1 MIVEIG
7 FQLFV
12 IILMISVIYFVFLGL
27 LKEFYIDKDW
37 FGVGLISLG
46 ILTATVLLVVSIDLL
61 WKALLSI
68 LS

>member
-7 FQLFV
+7 FQLFI
-12 IILMISVIYFVFLGL
+12 IILMISVVYFVFLGL

-37 FGVGLISLG
+37 FGFGLISLG
-46 ILTATVLLVVSIDLL
+46 ILLAIVLLVISIDLL